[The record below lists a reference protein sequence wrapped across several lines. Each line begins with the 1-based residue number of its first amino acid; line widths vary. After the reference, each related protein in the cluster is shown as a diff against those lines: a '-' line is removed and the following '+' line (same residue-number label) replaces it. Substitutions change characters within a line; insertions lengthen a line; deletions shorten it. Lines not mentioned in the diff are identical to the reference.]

1 MSTEKKHV
9 LKLFVSH
16 RDGSMTPALNNQLD
30 VVKQVVEDIN
40 RNGTQ
45 KDLIEIKLQDYQI
58 NRNLS
63 NPSTGT
69 FQSLN
74 SLMQDAENAHALFV
88 LIDGDISDTIRN
100 WYNPRIAMVRRE
112 KKEGQVLIRFFW
124 NTADAVSM
132 ENCEKFLDSPDRD
145 YVIKYNSLEDL
156 RDHVRKELSDCSN
169 RWAALITRKKPVPTL
184 AAIRK
189 KSANRVL
196 AAFVGILVVM
206 LAIFVYKSWP
216 KLQARLYPSI
226 SEPIIHEQ
234 QDETEK
240 EKEKEDLRKRIEAAE
255 TMIDLGQYDSASDS
269 LNALKGVCKKE
280 WGSEIKRIDS
290 LLEVVSRSS
299 VPPPPPPVLPKPKVL
314 LENGYEIS
322 GIEGDFK
329 TMILHGI
336 ESNSN
341 LRQYYDKEVQ
351 WSVQIKEERIQR
363 GVDDGDYF
371 VDFHVSV
378 AIINNKTGEMAQLPL
393 LKNER
398 VGSPISFEDAFRMAI
413 TQPFVNQIVNE
424 IIERIQNEN

>member
-189 KSANRVL
+189 KSSANRVL
-196 AAFVGILVVM
+196 AALVGILVIM
-206 LAIFVYKSWP
+206 LAIFVYMSWP
-216 KLQARLYPSI
+216 KLQARLCPS
-226 SEPIIHEQ
+226 SGSDTDGEQ
-234 QDETEK
+234 VEAEK
-240 EKEKEDLRKRIEAAE
+240 EALRKRIETAE

-280 WGSEIKRIDS
+280 WSSEIKRIDS
-290 LLEVVSRSS
+290 LLEVVSRYS

-393 LKNER
+393 FKNEC

>member
-100 WYNPRIAMVRRE
+100 WYNPRIAKVRRE

-196 AAFVGILVVM
+196 AVLVGILVIM
-206 LAIFVYKSWP
+206 LAIFVYMSWP
-216 KLQARLYPSI
+216 KLQARLCPS
-226 SEPIIHEQ
+226 SGSDTDGEQ
-234 QDETEK
+234 VEAEK
-240 EKEKEDLRKRIEAAE
+240 EALRKRIETAE

-280 WGSEIKRIDS
+280 WSSEIKRIDS
-290 LLEVVSRSS
+290 LLEVVSRYS
-299 VPPPPPPVLPKPKVL
+299 VPPPSPPVLSKPKVL

-393 LKNER
+393 FKNEC

>member
-132 ENCEKFLDSPDRD
+132 ENCEKFHDSPDRD

-189 KSANRVL
+189 KRVL
-196 AAFVGILVVM
+196 AALVGILVVM
-206 LAIFVYKSWP
+206 LAIFVYMSWP
-216 KLQARLYPSI
+216 KLQARLCPSI
-226 SEPIIHEQ
+226 SGPVTQELL
-234 QDETEK
+234 DEA
-240 EKEKEDLRKRIEAAE
+240 EKEDLRKRIKTAE
-255 TMIDLGQYDSASDS
+255 TMIALGQYNSASDS
-269 LNALKGVCKKE
+269 LNALKGVCEKE
-280 WGSEIKRIDS
+280 WSSEIKCIDS

-299 VPPPPPPVLPKPKVL
+299 VPPLSPPVPPKPKVL

-322 GIEGDFK
+322 GIEGAFK

-371 VDFHVSV
+371 VDFHVFV

-393 LKNER
+393 FKNER

>member
-189 KSANRVL
+189 KKSANRVL
-196 AAFVGILVVM
+196 AALVGILVIM
-206 LAIFVYKSWP
+206 LAIFVYMSWP
-216 KLQARLYPSI
+216 KLQARLCPS
-226 SEPIIHEQ
+226 SGSDTDGEQ
-234 QDETEK
+234 VEAEK
-240 EKEKEDLRKRIEAAE
+240 EALRKRIETAE

-280 WGSEIKRIDS
+280 WSSEIKRIDS
-290 LLEVVSRSS
+290 LLEVVSRNP
-299 VPPPPPPVLPKPKVL
+299 VLPPPPPVLSKPKVL

-393 LKNER
+393 FKNEC